1 MLVPASSSSG
11 LRYRIIIGI
20 ELMIATA
27 DVLMKMILLMEIKK
41 MIKMMKI
48 KRMMMIVKAAASVPA
63 LFNSSGLGGAKLLW
77 V

>member
-1 MLVPASSSSG
+1 
-11 LRYRIIIGI
+11 
-20 ELMIATA
+20 MIATA

>member
-1 MLVPASSSSG
+1 MLVLASSSSG
-11 LRYRIIIGI
+11 LMYRIIIGI

-27 DVLMKMILLMEIKK
+27 DVWMKKILL
-41 MIKMMKI
+41 MKI

>member
-1 MLVPASSSSG
+1 
-11 LRYRIIIGI
+11 
-20 ELMIATA
+20 
-27 DVLMKMILLMEIKK
+27 MKMIFVDEDKEDD
-41 MIKMMKI
+41 KMMKI

>member
-1 MLVPASSSSG
+1 
-11 LRYRIIIGI
+11 
-20 ELMIATA
+20 MIAKV
-27 DVLMKMILLMEIKK
+27 DVLMKMILLMKIKK

-48 KRMMMIVKAAASVPA
+48 KRMMMMIFKAAASVPA